1 MTAPLINGK
10 SYGWSD
16 IQVVIMG
23 RIVAGITAISYEDT
37 QMMKDNPGAGK
48 YPTSRGYGGI
58 EAKASITLEMKEL
71 LGIQAAGKAAGYS
84 RIQEIPKFN
93 IPVAYV
99 DSENVPVTD
108 MLFNVQFTG
117 NKRDVKTGD
126 GSIEVQLDLIVS
138 HIGWGV

>member
-1 MTAPLINGK
+1 MAAPLINGK

-16 IQVVIMG
+16 IQLVILG
-23 RIVAGITAISYEDT
+23 RIVAGVTAISYEDV
-37 QMMKDNPGAGK
+37 QEMKDNPGAGV

-58 EAKASITLEMKEL
+58 TAKASITLEMKEL
-71 LGIQAAGKAAGYS
+71 LGIQAAAKLAGHD
-84 RIQEIPKFN
+84 RIQKIPRFN
-93 IPVAYV
+93 IPIAYV
-99 DSENVPVTD
+99 DDENAPVSD
-108 MLFNVQFTG
+108 MLFNCQFTG